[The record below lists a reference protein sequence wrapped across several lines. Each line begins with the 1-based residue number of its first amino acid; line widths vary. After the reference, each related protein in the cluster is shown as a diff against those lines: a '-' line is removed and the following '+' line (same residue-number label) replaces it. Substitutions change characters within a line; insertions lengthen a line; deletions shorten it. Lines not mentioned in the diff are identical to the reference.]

1 MRGFAGLTIQ
11 PPSPR
16 IVFREGFEDN
26 ETQGQPPNNW
36 TVLESSPAVG
46 SFTVS
51 NSTDYVASGNNS
63 GKFVD
68 NSTAETLVAYR
79 DFSQLNG
86 TIIVSLSL
94 KFPNCTGNR
103 TGLEVSVDDG
113 GFNGSNII
121 FGDGVIQYFDGS
133 NGLATLMSSYVAN
146 RWYKIKFIMNIP
158 SETYNIHVD
167 DRLELAS
174 ARFNGS
180 CNQVHRIA
188 ITEFS
193 SPQPGSR
200 LPAGYIDDIEVRT
213 GIVIPNDFPTIQEG
227 IDAAGLGD
235 LVYVTPRVYYENIT
249 ILPKQ
254 NAIWLVGQDVNTT
267 RHRRE
272 VCEDDTV
279 ADFGVELF

>member
-1 MRGFAGLTIQ
+1 MERKSASRVALGLFLTVLLMLASNAVWAGVSVSGLVRGFAGLTIQ

-146 RWYKIKFIMNIP
+146 RWYKI
-158 SETYNIHVD
+158 
-167 DRLELAS
+167 
-174 ARFNGS
+174 
-180 CNQVHRIA
+180 
-188 ITEFS
+188 S
-193 SPQPGSR
+193 SS
-200 LPAGYIDDIEVRT
+200 
-213 GIVIPNDFPTIQEG
+213 
-227 IDAAGLGD
+227 
-235 LVYVTPRVYYENIT
+235 
-249 ILPKQ
+249 
-254 NAIWLVGQDVNTT
+254 
-267 RHRRE
+267 
-272 VCEDDTV
+272 
-279 ADFGVELF
+279 